1 MVGELPE
8 MHEKDAEIDVLSE
21 HANGSFVGGYEADIP
36 DAHDAQSL
44 LGAASL
50 APIGETNIGVPNTA
64 QPDADKEEIVF
75 RRVKIS
81 ECCQSIERTFGNA
94 IETGAEVPFE
104 DLYRALPLNHERG
117 KKLVCGRIVLLAL
130 LHLCNKN
137 LVTIEELPD
146 EAIVIKGG
154 LVAQ

>member
-1 MVGELPE
+1 MLIGELQEKVGESDE
-8 MHEKDAEIDVLSE
+8 NDVNFDND
-21 HANGSFVGGYEADIP
+21 NGSFVGGYEAEVPDNH
-36 DAHDAQSL
+36 DAHSL

-64 QPDADKEEIVF
+64 PPEADKEEVVF

-81 ECCQSIERTFGNA
+81 ECCQSIERTFGSA

-104 DLYRALPLNHERG
+104 DLYRTLPLNHERG

-137 LVTIEELPD
+137 IVTIEEMED
-146 EAIVIKGG
+146 EAIIIKGTG
-154 LVAQ
+154 S